1 MKLKALAL
9 SMLMAGLAM
18 AADVTGKW
26 TATVP
31 GRDGATREVV
41 YNFKAAGDKL
51 SGTNSGFGGQG
62 DIEIS
67 DGKVDGDNISWK
79 TKVEFNGNSM
89 TMTYSA
95 KVSGD
100 EMKVKQT
107 REGSDQVREYS
118 AKRAK

>member
-1 MKLKALAL
+1 MAPSRPGTVAVHFPVTSAAIARPAISIDKASAF
-9 SMLMAGLAM
+9 
-18 AADVTGKW
+18 
-26 TATVP
+26 
-31 GRDGATREVV
+31 
-41 YNFKAAGDKL
+41 NFKAAGDKL